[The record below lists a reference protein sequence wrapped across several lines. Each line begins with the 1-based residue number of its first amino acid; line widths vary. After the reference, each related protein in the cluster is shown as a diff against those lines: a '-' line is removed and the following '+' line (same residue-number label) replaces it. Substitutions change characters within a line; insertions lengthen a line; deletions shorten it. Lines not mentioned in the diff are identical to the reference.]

1 MPWWRAAIALGA
13 NLGDR
18 AAALASARRALR
30 ALDGVEV
37 LGAVPNVE
45 TAPVG
50 PVVQPDFLNGMVVV
64 RTTLA
69 PDALLTVLHAIEAAH
84 GRTRAVPGGP
94 RTLDLDL
101 IWFEGAY
108 RDEPACVMPHPALRD
123 RPWVSAQLTALVG
136 CGPVTEALAAIAA
149 RPCADPRRA
158 GAPRSSS

>member
-1 MPWWRAAIALGA
+1 MSWRRAAIALGA

-30 ALDGVEV
+30 ALDGVVV
-37 LGAVPNVE
+37 LGAVPDVV

-50 PVVQPDFLNGMVVV
+50 PVVQSDFLNGMVLV
-64 RTTLA
+64 RTTRA
-69 PDALLTVLHAIEAAH
+69 PEALLAALHAIEAAH

-101 IWFEGAY
+101 VWMEGVH
-108 RDEPACVMPHPALRD
+108 RDEPACVVPHPALGD
-123 RPWVSAQLTALVG
+123 RPWVPAQLTALVG
-136 CGPVTEALAAIAA
+136 RGPVSEALAAIAA

-158 GAPRSSS
+158 GADRSPS